1 MRHKSPAFERAR
13 NRATSAHLKALR
25 NISLSVTVSTR
36 ALKVASFISLSGLDH
51 HEGMRPQRIGTSD
64 TMGITETYVFGGRPQ
79 VPIGALVMA
88 DD

>member
-51 HEGMRPQRIGTSD
+51 HEGMRPQRIGTSARAPLRP
-64 TMGITETYVFGGRPQ
+64 ITVSIVVAGQ
-79 VPIGALVMA
+79 ML
-88 DD
+88 